1 MKLDTRQRRSL
12 GLSVAVMACCV
23 LLAGVVSAGAQAQA
37 AYATLPG
44 VRLWFVDSGGAG
56 VPVVLL
62 HPNTGTSEIWK
73 HQIEPLSRA
82 GYRVITFD
90 RRGWGKSLA
99 DPATGAQPGSV
110 AGDLHALAEH
120 LHLERFYI
128 VGVAGGG
135 FVALDYAAWHP
146 EKVIAMVVGAT
157 TGQISERE
165 MQEMTARIAI
175 PGLTEL
181 PLQYREVGASFRAI
195 SAEGLA
201 EWMAIE
207 ARSQQDGAPAQPLH
221 TLNTYA
227 KLETIRAPV
236 LILAGDAD
244 LVAPPGLMKVW
255 GAHLKNGQFDFIP
268 DAGHA
273 MAWERPDLFNEK
285 VLQFL
290 RKTQAP

>member
-1 MKLDTRQRRSL
+1 MMVNTRRWRSL
-12 GLSVAVMACCV
+12 SFGAGVIALC
-23 LLAGVVSAGAQAQA
+23 LLAVGGVEAQTQG

-44 VRLWFVDSGGAG
+44 VRLWFVDTGGAG
-56 VPVVLL
+56 APVVLL
-62 HPNTGTSEIWK
+62 HPNTGTSDIWK

-82 GYRVITFD
+82 GYRVIAFD
-90 RRGWGKSLA
+90 RRGWGQSLA

-120 LHLERFYI
+120 LRLERFYI

-146 EKVIAMVVGAT
+146 EKVIAMVLGAT
-157 TGQISERE
+157 TGQMSERE
-165 MQEMTARIAI
+165 MQEMTARIEI
-175 PGLTEL
+175 PGLLEL
-181 PLQYREVGASFRAI
+181 PLQYREVGASFRATN
-195 SAEGLA
+195 AEGLA
-201 EWMAIE
+201 EWNAIQ
-207 ARSQQDGAPAQPLH
+207 ARSQQAGAPAQPLH

-227 KLETIRAPV
+227 KLATIRAAA
-236 LILAGDAD
+236 LILVGDAD

-290 RKTQAP
+290 KKTR